1 MVFLHLM
8 KTQQTMIRTRIKRSK
23 TTAAEEPASWLS
35 TGRTTGS
42 LLRRARAISSS
53 DMASSLARSGTA
65 VKVEKV
71 AGSQTFLRFLTVETV
86 PLGQEQVVFSLFVM
100 LETKVSGQAHVA
112 VTGLRKYHARCPIKN
127 SSKFPTHPVSRQR

>member
-8 KTQQTMIRTRIKRSK
+8 KTQQTMIRTRMKRSK

>member
-8 KTQQTMIRTRIKRSK
+8 KTQQTMNRTRMKRRK
-23 TTAAEEPASWLS
+23 TTAAEEPPSSLS
-35 TGRTTGS
+35 TGRTAGS
-42 LLRRARAISSS
+42 LSRRARAISSS

-86 PLGQEQVVFSLFVM
+86 PLGQEQVVFPLFVM

-112 VTGLRKYHARCPIKN
+112 VTGLRKYHAR
-127 SSKFPTHPVSRQR
+127 

>member
-8 KTQQTMIRTRIKRSK
+8 NTQQTMIRTRMKSSK
-23 TTAAEEPASWLS
+23 TTTAEEPPSSLS
-35 TGRTTGS
+35 TGRTAGS

-100 LETKVSGQAHVA
+100 LETKVSGQAQEA
-112 VTGLRKYHARCPIKN
+112 VTGLRKYHVR
-127 SSKFPTHPVSRQR
+127 